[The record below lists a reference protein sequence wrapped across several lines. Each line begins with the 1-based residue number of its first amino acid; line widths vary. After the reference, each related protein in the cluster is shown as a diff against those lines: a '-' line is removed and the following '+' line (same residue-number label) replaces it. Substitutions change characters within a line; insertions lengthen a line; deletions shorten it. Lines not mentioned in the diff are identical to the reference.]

1 MIVNKKKKK
10 NIINKVFSFNL
21 FVAGSILVV
30 IFLGTGLGKEFYRDY
45 QIQKEIDSLQS
56 DINSLE
62 KDNYKLSQL
71 IEYYKTDEYKE
82 AEARKRFNLKKDGE
96 SVVIVRPNPVDSE
109 YDYDIDEENNNKE
122 DDLPN
127 YKKWWNYFF
136 ASK

>member
-10 NIINKVFSFNL
+10 NIIGKIFSFNL
-21 FVAGSILVV
+21 FIAASVLVV
-30 IFLGTGLGKEFYRDY
+30 VFLGTGLGKEFYRDY

-56 DINSLE
+56 DISVLE

-96 SVVIVRPNPVDSE
+96 SVVVVRPNPIDSE
-109 YDYDIDEENNNKE
+109 YDINEKNDNEESN
-122 DDLPN
+122 LPN
-127 YKKWWNYFF
+127 YLKWWNYFF

>member
-1 MIVNKKKKK
+1 MIVNKKRKK
-10 NIINKVFSFNL
+10 NIISKIFSFNL
-21 FVAGSILVV
+21 FVVASVLVV

-45 QIQKEIDSLQS
+45 QIKKEINSLQN
-56 DINSLE
+56 DIGALE

-71 IEYYKTDEYKE
+71 IEYYNTDEYKE

-96 SVVIVRPNPVDSE
+96 SVVIVRPNPIDSE
-109 YDYDIDEENNNKE
+109 YDINKENNNEENN
-122 DDLPN
+122 LPN

>member
-10 NIINKVFSFNL
+10 NIIGKIFSFNL
-21 FVAGSILVV
+21 FIAASVLVV
-30 IFLGTGLGKEFYRDY
+30 VFLGTGLGKEFYRDY

-56 DINSLE
+56 DISVLE

-96 SVVIVRPNPVDSE
+96 SVVVVRPNPVDSE
-109 YDYDIDEENNNKE
+109 DDLNENNNEENN
-122 DDLPN
+122 LPN
-127 YKKWWNYFF
+127 YLKWWNYFF
-136 ASK
+136 ETR

>member
-1 MIVNKKKKK
+1 MIANKKKKK
-10 NIINKVFSFNL
+10 NIISKILSFNL
-21 FVAGSILVV
+21 FVAASVLIVV
-30 IFLGTGLGKEFYRDY
+30 FLGTGLGKEFYRDY
-45 QIQKEIDSLQS
+45 QIKKEIDSLQN
-56 DINSLE
+56 DIGALE

-96 SVVIVRPNPVDSE
+96 SVIIIRPSPIDSE
-109 YDYDIDEENNNKE
+109 YNIDEENNGE
-122 DDLPN
+122 ADELSN

>member
-10 NIINKVFSFNL
+10 NIIGKIFSFNL
-21 FVAGSILVV
+21 FIAVSVLVV
-30 IFLGTGLGKEFYRDY
+30 VFLGTGLGKEFYRDY

-56 DINSLE
+56 DISVLE

-96 SVVIVRPNPVDSE
+96 SVVIVRPNSIDSE
-109 YDYDIDEENNNKE
+109 EDLNENNNEENN
-122 DDLPN
+122 LPN
-127 YKKWWNYFF
+127 YLKWWNYFF
-136 ASK
+136 ETR

>member
-10 NIINKVFSFNL
+10 NIINRIFSFNL
-21 FVAGSILVV
+21 FIAASVLVV
-30 IFLGTGLGKEFYRDY
+30 VFLGTSLGREFYRDY

-56 DINSLE
+56 DISALE
-62 KDNYKLSQL
+62 KDSYELSQL

-96 SVVIVRPNPVDSE
+96 SVVVIRPNPIDLEHDV
-109 YDYDIDEENNNKE
+109 DEENNSEADN
-122 DDLPN
+122 LSN